1 MKKALIGTLGLG
13 LVIGALGMN
22 VFASNATYQAGYQ
35 GYVENPNQNIIR
47 TNSSNTNQFSAQFE
61 TLDNTTK
68 IETLDG
74 GSLDSNNSRNNSQN
88 DVNRNNGNQNYDNY
102 RGYCNGPGSCRR

>member
-35 GYVENPNQNIIR
+35 GYVENPNQHIIR
-47 TNSSNTNQFSAQFE
+47 TNSSNTNRFSAQF
-61 TLDNTTK
+61 
-68 IETLDG
+68 ETLDG

-88 DVNRNNGNQNYDNY
+88 DVNGNNGNQNYDNY
-102 RGYCNGPGSCRR
+102 RGYCNRPGSCRR